1 MKKKNIFGLS
11 WQLGIADFKLRN
23 EDSYLGNLWYF
34 LNPLL
39 LFLLLFLVFFDRLG
53 QNISSYPAYLLMGI
67 IIFNFFLRVTTES
80 TSTILNSGFIKSIN
94 FPRETLIISLVLKH
108 IFSHIFE
115 VIVFFIILFFFNVPI
130 YGILLYFLILIFLSL
145 FVYGLSLLLS
155 SLTIYFLDL
164 RDIWIYFS
172 TLLWFATPYTSIMNN
187 SNAMLKHPS
196 LICERK

>member
-11 WQLGIADFKLRN
+11 WQLAIADFKLRN

-115 VIVFFIILFFFNVPI
+115 VIVF
-130 YGILLYFLILIFLSL
+130 
-145 FVYGLSLLLS
+145 
-155 SLTIYFLDL
+155 
-164 RDIWIYFS
+164 
-172 TLLWFATPYTSIMNN
+172 
-187 SNAMLKHPS
+187 
-196 LICERK
+196 